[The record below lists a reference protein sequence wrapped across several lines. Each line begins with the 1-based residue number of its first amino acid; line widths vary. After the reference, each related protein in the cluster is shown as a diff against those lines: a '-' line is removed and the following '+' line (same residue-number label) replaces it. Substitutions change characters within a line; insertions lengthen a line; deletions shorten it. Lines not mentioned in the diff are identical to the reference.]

1 MPRVLYGVSP
11 IGLGHATRTLA
22 VAGRLAK
29 AGAEVRLFSGGVAAD
44 FLSRCGYPTDA
55 VVSDPVP
62 EVVNGEMKRT
72 ALWYLRSWVA
82 LKRTTG
88 RTERLFNSFQPDI
101 VVCDEEFSGIHVS
114 MKWGCRNALISDEL
128 ELGFARG
135 RVAESIERRVERWYR
150 NLQDSV
156 ELLIIPDFGADTGN
170 QRHVEPIVRPI
181 TDTRDETRAKHGLP
195 MDSQM
200 VLFSMSGS
208 GIGSFLLDRV
218 VEAVSGNT
226 MPDTFVAV
234 SGNRSARVASEG
246 VYDLGVVL
254 DNQNLVAAADLVVS
268 TAGKSTEDEA
278 ASAGTPFIGIP
289 IRHHAEQERNAASL
303 GYSHADAERLGELI
317 SQKVGRRQVPRHYNG
332 AERASRLLMS
342 VL

>member
-11 IGLGHATRTLA
+11 IGLGHATRALA
-22 VAGRLAK
+22 VVGRLAE

-44 FLSRCGYPTDA
+44 FLSQCGYPTDA

-62 EVVNGEMKRT
+62 EVVNGEMKGT
-72 ALWYLRSWVA
+72 ALWYIRSWVA

-88 RTERLFNSFQPDI
+88 RTERLFDRFRPDI
-101 VVCDEEFSGIHVS
+101 VVCDEEFSGIQVS
-114 MKWGCRNALISDEL
+114 MKRGCRNALISDEL
-128 ELGFARG
+128 ELGFARS
-135 RVAESIERRVERWYR
+135 RIAESIESRVERWYKK
-150 NLQDSV
+150 LQDSV
-156 ELLIIPDFGADTGN
+156 ELLIIPDFGADAGN
-170 QRHVEPIVRPI
+170 HRHVEPIVRPV

-195 MDSQM
+195 IDSQM

-208 GIGSFLLDRV
+208 GIGSFLLSRV
-218 VEAVSGNT
+218 IEAVSSGT
-226 MPDTFVAV
+226 MGDTFVVV
-234 SGNRSARVASEG
+234 SGNRGAWVASKG

-317 SQKVGRRQVPRHYNG
+317 SQRIRRRQVPRHYHG